1 MSRSSWQMLSGAAGL
16 LAAFAAVS
24 VFLLSS
30 TESLHVVGIS
40 LLLAITACFLVG
52 FSLAPDESLQN
63 RRSHQH
69 QTR

>member
-1 MSRSSWQMLSGAAGL
+1 MNRSSWQMLSGAAGL

-30 TESLHVVGIS
+30 TESLRILGIS
-40 LLLAITACFLVG
+40 GALAIVACLLVN
-52 FSLAPDESLQN
+52 FSLAPEGPHQA
-63 RRSHQH
+63 RRSQQ